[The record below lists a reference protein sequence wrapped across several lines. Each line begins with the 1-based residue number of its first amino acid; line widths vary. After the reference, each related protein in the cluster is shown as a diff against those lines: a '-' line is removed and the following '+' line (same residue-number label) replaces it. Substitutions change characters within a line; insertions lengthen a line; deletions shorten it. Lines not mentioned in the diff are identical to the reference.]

1 MARWKN
7 PIPSVTPVSQ
17 EVLRVIF
24 ASISDW
30 FSKPSNFLDYG
41 AFSDTTDQV
50 PAAANTAY
58 PITLNTTDVSNNVS
72 VVSGSQITFANTGV
86 FNLQWSGQF
95 QNTDTQLHDATVWLK
110 QNGVDIAGS
119 TGYFGVPNS
128 HGGVSGHT
136 IVGWNYFLFVEAGD
150 YIQLYWEA
158 DSTDVTLQFYP
169 SALAPVKPSTASVV
183 VTVTQVG

>member
-7 PIPSVTPVSQ
+7 PIPNVTPVSQ
-17 EVLRVIF
+17 EVLRIIF

-58 PITLNTTDVSNNVS
+58 AMTLNTVDFANNVS
-72 VVSGSQITFANTGV
+72 IVSSSRVTFANAGV

-95 QNTDTQLHDATVWLK
+95 VNTDTQLHDASIWLK
-110 QNGVDIAGS
+110 QNGVDISGS
-119 TGYFGVPNS
+119 TGYVSIPNK
-128 HGGVSGHT
+128 HGSINGHT
-136 IVGWNYFLFVEAGD
+136 IVGWNYIVSVAAGD
-150 YIQLYWEA
+150 YIQIFWET
-158 DSTDVTLQFYP
+158 DSITVSLQFLP
-169 SALAPVKPSTASVV
+169 AGTAPVRPSTASVV
-183 VTVTQVG
+183 VTATQVG